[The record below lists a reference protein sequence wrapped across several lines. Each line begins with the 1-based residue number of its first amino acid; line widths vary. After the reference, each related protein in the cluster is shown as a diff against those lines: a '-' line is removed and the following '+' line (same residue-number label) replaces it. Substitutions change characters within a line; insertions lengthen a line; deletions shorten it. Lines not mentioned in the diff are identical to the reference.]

1 MNALGVSVKHTI
13 IFEAEL
19 LALIVA
25 FVLWKNY
32 LNKTPVV
39 FFVDN
44 NAARDVAISAN
55 SRSKLVAGMVE
66 QLLRAEEVSAC
77 YAWFVRVPSPS
88 NPADGPSRNDCADL
102 CQSGASLID
111 VDDIVESCIQNL
123 AESDL
128 G

>member
-1 MNALGVSVKHTI
+1 
-13 IFEAEL
+13 
-19 LALIVA
+19 
-25 FVLWKNY
+25 
-32 LNKTPVV
+32 
-39 FFVDN
+39 
-44 NAARDVAISAN
+44 
-55 SRSKLVAGMVE
+55 MVE